1 MVGRRLELEQLR
13 TVLSDC
19 KADGRGRTVYVR
31 GEAGIGKTR
40 LLEALL
46 AAAREQGFACHT
58 GLVLDFGTG
67 AGRDAIGTLARD
79 LLGLSPNAGEDMVR
93 AAVQQAFVSVSS
105 SATTRRS

>member
-13 TVLSDC
+13 TVLSAC
-19 KADGRGRTVYVR
+19 KVDGRGRTAYVR

-67 AGRDAIGTLARD
+67 SAAMQSERWRAICWDCRPTPVRTWCARPC
-79 LLGLSPNAGEDMVR
+79 SK
-93 AAVQQAFVSVSS
+93 
-105 SATTRRS
+105 RS